1 MAINLSAALS
11 AFRAAG
17 IDHKADFHSL
27 PSGQV
32 DAILTAARAANYR
45 KPLYAN
51 GSKARYFFYAVQRMA
66 GRAGK

>member
-1 MAINLSAALS
+1 MAINLIAALS
-11 AFRAAG
+11 AFKQAG
-17 IDHKADFHSL
+17 IDPKADFHSL

-32 DAILTAARAANYR
+32 DAILAAARAANYR